1 MKQVNMR
8 ELTAEDMG
16 MLFDIASAIGS
27 DEIAA
32 LTEDPAIAAAISRLG
47 SGNFREVGAVAAA
60 KAAAII
66 IRNYRK
72 CEPLLRQLLASVTGK
87 SEAEIAKSGA
97 GTYAA
102 MLRQLVTSQGM
113 KDFFTELLP
122 FAAAETAAAETAS
135 PDSAN

>member
-1 MKQVNMR
+1 MKKIEMR
-8 ELTAEDMG
+8 ELTAEDIG
-16 MLFDIASAIGS
+16 MMFDIASAVGS

-32 LTEDPAIAAAISRLG
+32 LTEDPAIAAAVSRLG
-47 SGNFREVGAVAAA
+47 SGSFREVGAVAAA
-60 KAAAII
+60 KAVAII

-113 KDFFTELLP
+113 RDFFTELLP
-122 FAAAETAAAETAS
+122 FAAAETAS
-135 PDSAN
+135 LDSAN

>member
-72 CEPLLRQLLASVTGK
+72 
-87 SEAEIAKSGA
+87 
-97 GTYAA
+97 
-102 MLRQLVTSQGM
+102 
-113 KDFFTELLP
+113 
-122 FAAAETAAAETAS
+122 
-135 PDSAN
+135 